1 VLGFAKR
8 LATLCLQL
16 LHNGAIAGLA
26 LLRQLL
32 VTHTAAE
39 QLLDS
44 EHEVRC
50 SCLTLSLFPHI
61 SYRKVDVNGCCTSN
75 TKLGRSFFYCR
86 LQIAEKLLI
95 TQVTTAKRWV
105 DIVVLTSYHVKR
117 LKITGRPALA
127 IID

>member
-50 SCLTLSLFPHI
+50 GCFLTGSVAFPTRQLSK
-61 SYRKVDVNGCCTSN
+61 SR
-75 TKLGRSFFYCR
+75 R
-86 LQIAEKLLI
+86 
-95 TQVTTAKRWV
+95 
-105 DIVVLTSYHVKR
+105 KR
-117 LKITGRPALA
+117 LLHRKFIFLLR
-127 IID
+127 IKDSF

>member
-44 EHEVRC
+44 EHEVGC
-50 SCLTLSLFPHI
+50 SCFSTGIIPFPTHQLSK
-61 SYRKVDVNGCCTSN
+61 SR
-75 TKLGRSFFYCR
+75 R
-86 LQIAEKLLI
+86 
-95 TQVTTAKRWV
+95 
-105 DIVVLTSYHVKR
+105 KR
-117 LKITGRPALA
+117 LLHWKH
-127 IID
+127 

>member
-44 EHEVRC
+44 EHEVGC
-50 SCLTLSLFPHI
+50 SCFSSTLFPHI
-61 SYRKVDVNGCCTSN
+61 NCRKVDENGCCTAN
-75 TKLGRSFFYCR
+75 TKLESFFFSLR
-86 LQIAEKLLI
+86 IRKLLI
-95 TQVTTAKRWV
+95 TQGTTAKKM
-105 DIVVLTSYHVKR
+105 D
-117 LKITGRPALA
+117 
-127 IID
+127 